1 MKYIV
6 SLLTLGVLCASGVP
20 SASASPL
27 SPVLIDFNFNNSA
40 TCGVAG
46 SSCKLVGASGT
57 YTSGTPTNQV
67 FTSWSQSGFSLTPV
81 APTKVY
87 FNANQGSTLP
97 STSNAAKPG
106 LNFGTG
112 TGGNSTSPATLG
124 VTYTLGS
131 GDFIFDSVYLQ
142 GGDYTIKGYTGAGG
156 STLLFTLG
164 SATTPVSNP
173 ESTTT
178 YTQISCGAYCN
189 DEITKLTI
197 TLQNGGTPA
206 TTLERLDNLD
216 LTPTPEPSSL
226 MLLGTGLLGACGI
239 VYRKRL
245 RATV

>member
-6 SLLTLGVLCASGVP
+6 SLLALGVLCASGVP

-27 SPVLIDFNFNNSA
+27 SPTLINFQFGGA
-40 TCGVAG
+40 PCAVAG
-46 SSCKLVGASGT
+46 ANCKLNGT
-57 YTSGTPTNQV
+57 ITSGTPGNQN
-67 FTSWSQSGFSLTPV
+67 FSSWSQSGFSL
-81 APTKVY
+81 APSSGTIY
-87 FNANQGSTLP
+87 YNANQGSTLP
-97 STSNAAKPG
+97 STTGTVGKPG

-131 GDFIFDSVYLQ
+131 GDFIFDSVYLE

-164 SATTPVSNP
+164 SSTTVVANP

-178 YTQISCGAYCN
+178 YTEISCGAYCN

-197 TLQNGGTPA
+197 TLQNGGSPTS
-206 TTLERLDNLD
+206 TVERLDNLD

-245 RATV
+245 HATV